1 MASNTKSMSRE
12 QDMVTRGASTRK
24 PSKAQRR
31 CAERLLTRIA
41 WFANDR
47 SGAIGIMPKGFK
59 LPGSQNRNKR

>member
-1 MASNTKSMSRE
+1 MVRTKGSTSRE
-12 QDMVTRGASTRK
+12 QDMIASGASTRK